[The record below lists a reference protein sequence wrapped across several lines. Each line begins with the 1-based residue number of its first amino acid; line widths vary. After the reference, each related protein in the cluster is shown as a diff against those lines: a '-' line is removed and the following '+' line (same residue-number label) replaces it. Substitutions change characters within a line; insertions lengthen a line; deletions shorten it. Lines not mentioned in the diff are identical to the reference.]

1 MKILDETKTKELNL
15 EKLDFQKGY
24 LKADKLLI
32 QHHNEVKGQA
42 EKGHYE
48 IVKMFPN
55 GGGESK
61 WVVDIPFA
69 QSVEAWDEYEDIQ
82 VYIEYTEKELAEK
95 EISELKQKLN
105 ATDYKVI
112 KYTEG
117 ILSVEEYEI
126 VKQKRIDWRNKINE
140 LEKILE

>member
-1 MKILDETKTKELNL
+1 MRILDETKTKELNL

-32 QHHNEVKGQA
+32 QHHNEIKGQA

-61 WVVDIPFA
+61 WVVDIPFV

-82 VYIEYTEKELAEK
+82 VFVEYTEKELAEK
-95 EISELKQKLN
+95 EILILKQKLN
-105 ATDYKVI
+105 ASDCKVI

-117 ILSVEEYEI
+117 ILSLEEYEVI
-126 VKQKRIDWRNKINE
+126 KKQREEWRNQINE
-140 LEKILE
+140 LEGV

>member
-1 MKILDETKTKELNL
+1 MRILDETKTKELNL

-32 QHHNEVKGQA
+32 QHHNEIKGQA

-61 WVVDIPFA
+61 WVVDIPFV

-82 VYIEYTEKELAEK
+82 IFIEYTEKELAEK
-95 EISELKQKLN
+95 EILILKQKLN
-105 ATDYKVI
+105 ASDHKVI

-117 ILSVEEYEI
+117 ILSLEEYEVI
-126 VKQKRIDWRNKINE
+126 KKQREEWRNQINE
-140 LEKILE
+140 LEGV